1 MTRDIG
7 WTELSQH
14 RRRNKLMQRIL
25 LSAVFALALTI
36 ISVKANAEV
45 INIGISTVGLVG
57 VSP

>member
-1 MTRDIG
+1 
-7 WTELSQH
+7 
-14 RRRNKLMQRIL
+14 MQRIL